1 MASGERR
8 IARSRKEQCFGK
20 SEARLDVM
28 APIAPYTA
36 PTAAP
41 DGPDWEVRGPSP
53 VRFHGSTQP
62 DGAVDPNGMRR
73 IHSDD
78 LD

>member
-53 VRFHGSTQP
+53 VRFM
-62 DGAVDPNGMRR
+62 ARR
-73 IHSDD
+73 SLTGPSIPMA
-78 LD
+78 

>member
-8 IARSRKEQCFGK
+8 FARSRKEHCFGK
-20 SEARLDVM
+20 SEARLDAM

-53 VRFHGSTQP
+53 ARFM
-62 DGAVDPNGMRR
+62 ARR
-73 IHSDD
+73 SLTGPSIPMA
-78 LD
+78 